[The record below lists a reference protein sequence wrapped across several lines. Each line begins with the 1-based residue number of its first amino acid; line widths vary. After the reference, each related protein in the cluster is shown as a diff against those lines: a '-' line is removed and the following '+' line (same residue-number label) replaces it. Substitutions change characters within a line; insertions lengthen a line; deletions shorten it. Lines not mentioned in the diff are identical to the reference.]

1 MNYSWFEKEVGNQ
14 FKTLHLFLVNLLVDR
29 KIIVFH
35 TKKNKIFLYFEKIT
49 KPYFWKALC
58 IYTLSFLC
66 CF

>member
-35 TKKNKIFLYFEKIT
+35 TKKKNIFIF
-49 KPYFWKALC
+49 
-58 IYTLSFLC
+58 
-66 CF
+66 